1 MAVFVWG
8 CVCGFCCVDLLVVFK
23 ETPLHLLVG
32 ENALFCS
39 EECGVVQAYC
49 GSQLTKNNASK
60 MPMNY
65 FYSFYMK

>member
-49 GSQLTKNNASK
+49 GS
-60 MPMNY
+60 
-65 FYSFYMK
+65 